1 MIVAAYRRRRLKISA
16 ALVRAVRSPW
26 WRMTHSHPR
35 VQMSHVTAA
44 VNTAANDTARA
55 ARKTC
60 GPLELGRYLQ
70 L

>member
-1 MIVAAYRRRRLKISA
+1 MVTHDAQPPSCTNESRDRSSKHRR
-16 ALVRAVRSPW
+16 
-26 WRMTHSHPR
+26 
-35 VQMSHVTAA
+35 
-44 VNTAANDTARA
+44 ANDTARA